1 MIKTS
6 RTVLRHM
13 TVIGSMI
20 VRRTAQRHMTAIG
33 SILVTR
39 RAFYHGHRD
48 IQEEQVCKIY

>member
-13 TVIGSMI
+13 TVIGSML